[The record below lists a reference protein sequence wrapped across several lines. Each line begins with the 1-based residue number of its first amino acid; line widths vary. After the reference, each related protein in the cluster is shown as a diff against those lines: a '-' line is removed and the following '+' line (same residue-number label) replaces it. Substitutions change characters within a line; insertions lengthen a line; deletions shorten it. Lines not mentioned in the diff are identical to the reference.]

1 MNSLLLISAEN
12 LKLGFQVLLLG
23 MLAVF
28 GVLFAI
34 WLILTVFKS
43 IFGISSSKAKTDSV
57 PQAAPETSLPVA
69 LSSTNEEIVAVLAAA
84 IAMAESENSNL
95 KFRVVSFR
103 RKQ

>member
-34 WLILTVFKS
+34 WLTLTVFKS
-43 IFGISSSKAKTDSV
+43 VFGISSVKAKTEHV
-57 PQAAPETSLPVA
+57 AHAVTETSSPVA
-69 LSSTNEEIVAVLAAA
+69 ISSTNEEIVAVLAAA
-84 IAMAESENSNL
+84 IAMAESENSTL